1 MRRIAP
7 LFAGILLA
15 LATAGCGVPAWVPIS
30 AVAAADVASVMVFG
44 RSMGDIVYS
53 AVSGRDCSVVR
64 LDTNQTYCV
73 PQLGP
78 LPPQQFCTHSLGN
91 VDCWVNPWALNDN
104 PRPLADEPTP
114 TPLQDA
120 YRTARWPKSLTAPT
134 SLPVPVPVTPLP
146 LGPSA
151 AMQ

>member
-1 MRRIAP
+1 MPRLA
-7 LFAGILLA
+7 LLLA
-15 LATAGCGVPAWVPIS
+15 GLVLPLATAGCGVPAWEPIS

-64 LDTNQTYCV
+64 LDTKQTYCV
-73 PQLGP
+73 PELGP
-78 LPPQQFCTHSLGN
+78 PPPGEFCTQSLGN

-104 PRPLADEPTP
+104 PRPLGDEPAP

-120 YRTARWPKSLTAPT
+120 YRTARWPKSLNAPT
-134 SLPVPVPVTPLP
+134 SLPVPPPVGPLP
-146 LGPSA
+146 LSQSA
-151 AMQ
+151 TMQ